1 MHSVECPLFVD
12 VVYMEIAALKARSL
26 CHEEYVIIFNTKEIR
41 HFVVEVENILMF
53 CLNLISLE
61 CQSPLSCFVGVVVY
75 MGLTKPETGVCFIS
89 FSAHWLRGFTLVNEF
104 SLFWQCHHFS
114 FPSLNFFEDGFQ
126 STILKKIVRCS
137 LLFSYP
143 RHKRLHVTSPGKWN
157 ESQPSLKKLQQNLRK
172 NQAHLAYM

>member
-1 MHSVECPLFVD
+1 MPPFCLCRLHGDC
-12 VVYMEIAALKARSL
+12 RSQGA
-26 CHEEYVIIFNTKEIR
+26 VTMPWRIRNTKQIR
-41 HFVVEVENILMF
+41 HFVIEVENHSNVL

-75 MGLTKPETGVCFIS
+75 MGLTKPKTGVCFIS
-89 FSAHWLRGFTLVNEF
+89 FSAHWLRGFTHVKEF

-126 STILKKIVRCS
+126 CTILKKIVRCS

-157 ESQPSLKKLQQNLRK
+157 ESQRSLKNCNRILEK